1 MKYGV
6 REIADVVFKA
16 KSPMKVGNRIFYKD
30 EPVMYFDTLKTSSL
44 EAAASTVY
52 AQGGKGNPRLVAWDG
67 DRTLTFNM
75 EDALISSEGLQILSG
90 AGLMEASTKEPI
102 QVHATTRLA
111 GTDHD
116 VMVTVTDNAVTAVDI
131 YLPQKAYWPLNAAGT
146 AYDYDTTDR
155 RKNKNFIYI
164 FPLDEYGEVWTEP
177 YIPNMAAAANP
188 GLASVYA
195 SKNEI
200 ITKVVYDGLPA
211 AEKDN
216 YEVKTANV
224 SYQRKNA
231 ASPVAGWRA
240 ASTDGTNFLE
250 KVDGYHYSLVND
262 EIGDNLGPD
271 DLDGTSY
278 STNHAPVF
286 GGDDI
291 ANIFKT
297 QNDENV
303 VLVDYY
309 VTKTS
314 KTQQIDI
321 TADKFGGSFYIEGDT
336 LFRTQQGIDM
346 PAEFIIPNG
355 KIQSNFTFSMAA
367 TGDPSTFTFT
377 VDAMPDYT
385 RFDKEKKVLAAIQLI
400 QDGTISDA
408 NRERTYTSFP
418 DGEPNSLL

>member
-102 QVHATTRLA
+102 QVHATSRLA

-116 VMVTVTDNAVTAVDI
+116 VMVTVTGNAVTAVDI
-131 YLPQKAYWPLNAAGT
+131 YLPQRAYWPLNAAGT
-146 AYDYDTTDR
+146 AYEYDTTDR

-177 YIPNMAAAANP
+177 YIPNMSAGANP

-195 SKNEI
+195 PKGEI
-200 ITKVVYDGLPA
+200 ITKAVYDGLTA
-211 AEKDN
+211 AEKEN
-216 YEVKTANV
+216 YEVKVSGV
-224 SYQRKNA
+224 SYVRLA
-231 ASPVAGWRA
+231 AAGAGWRP
-240 ASTDGTNFLE
+240 ASESDGTFLE
-250 KVDGYHYSLVND
+250 KVDGYHYSLVST
-262 EIGDNLGPD
+262 EIGDSLGSD
-271 DLDGTSY
+271 DLDGTNY

-286 GGDDI
+286 GDDI

-408 NRERTYTSFP
+408 DRERTYTSFP